1 MRYTHGPKR
10 SGGRRGAGLVEAMIG
25 LAIMATSMAGTCRV
39 VLQAKQVSD
48 MARSHYTAAAIAKNR
63 IERILT
69 TSFGTADLYAESN
82 VRVNTSGTADAMG
95 AYRRSTTIRAVGAG
109 MKEVLVSVKI
119 QNRITLAF
127 GSEEEKVSSLTADFQ
142 QPPT

>member
-63 IERILT
+63 I
-69 TSFGTADLYAESN
+69 
-82 VRVNTSGTADAMG
+82 
-95 AYRRSTTIRAVGAG
+95 
-109 MKEVLVSVKI
+109 
-119 QNRITLAF
+119 TLAF